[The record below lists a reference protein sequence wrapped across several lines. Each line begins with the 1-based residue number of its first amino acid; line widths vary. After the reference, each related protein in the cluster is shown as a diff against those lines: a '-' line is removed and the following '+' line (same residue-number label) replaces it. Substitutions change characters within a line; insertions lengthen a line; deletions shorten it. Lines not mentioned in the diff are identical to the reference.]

1 MPKRTSPAE
10 TTPIRIVI
18 VTMDSHLSSAAE
30 RARTA
35 LRRDLPG
42 LELVVHAA
50 DEWAGDPAALAAC
63 HADIAR
69 GDIVVACMLFLDDH
83 IRAVLPAL
91 EARREHCD
99 AMLGCL
105 SAGEVVKLTRLNRF
119 TMSADGGTALNFLKR
134 LRGKKSGGSSGHGQ
148 MQLLRQLPKL
158 LRFIPGTAQDVRAY
172 FLALQYWLAG
182 SEENIANMVRLLVD
196 RYAAGP
202 RQALRGHVRAAAP
215 VEYPDVGLYHPRAP
229 GRIVEDAA
237 LLPAEGRAGTV
248 GVLVLRSY
256 VLAGNAAHY
265 DGVIAALEG
274 RGLRVVPAYA
284 SGLDARPAVERYFTR
299 NGIATVDAVL
309 SLTGFSLVGGPAY
322 NDAHAAEALLAMLD
336 VPYVAA
342 HPVEFQTLEQ
352 WQDDP
357 RGLLPVEATMMV
369 AIPEL
374 DGAIWPMTFGGRSS
388 ASTAQRREMVAH
400 AERAG
405 MLAARVARLV
415 ALRRSARAER
425 RVAIVL
431 FNFPPNAGTTGTA
444 AYLSVFAS
452 LFNTLTAMR
461 DGGYHVELPETVDA
475 LRERIL
481 HGNAQRYGTTANVAV
496 RIPADEHVR
505 REPHLAEIEK
515 QWGPAP
521 GRALSDGSSI
531 FVLGEMFG
539 NVFVG
544 VQPAFGY
551 EGDPMRLLFERGFAP
566 THAFNAFYRWI
577 REDFAAHAVLHFGTH
592 GALEFMPGKQAG
604 LSATCWPDRLIGDL
618 PNFYLY
624 ASNNPSEGMLAK
636 RRAGAALISYLTP
649 PIASAGLYRGLLDL
663 KSSID
668 RWRGMAP
675 DTDAGQ
681 RAALAGLVQAQA
693 AAVDLAKAEPVWDDP
708 AAAIEQVGKA
718 LLELE
723 YTLIPHG
730 LHVIGEPPTAEQRAE
745 MLDAAGVTEPQKR
758 AAVDALLAT
767 DSELPAVL
775 HALDARY
782 LRPAPGGDLL
792 RTTDVLPTGRNLHGF
807 DPFRIPSA
815 FAVQDAARQAERLLA
830 RHAEDSNGVL
840 PETVAMVLWGTDNLK
855 TEGGPIAQAL
865 WLMGAEPRRD
875 SYGRLAGAQLVSLER
890 LGRPRVDVVITLSGI
905 FRDLLPL
912 QTKLLAEAAL
922 LAAQADEPAE
932 RNFVRKHVLEY
943 MAAHGGDI
951 EQAALRVFGNADGA
965 YGSNVNQMV
974 GDGVWNEEDELAD
987 AFTRRKGYA
996 YGVTGRPARNDA
1008 VLTDVLS
1015 RVDVA
1020 YQNLDSVEVGVTT
1033 VDHYFDTLGGIS
1045 RAVRKAR
1052 GGAGAT
1058 VYIGDQ
1064 TRGDGTVRSIA
1075 EQVALETRTRAL
1087 NPKWYEALLKHG
1099 HEGVREIEAHVTNTL
1114 GWSATTG
1121 QVAPWVY
1128 QQIAQTYMLDAE
1140 MRERMA
1146 ALNPTASSKIA
1157 NRLIEAHERQ
1167 YWSPDEATLEQPAP
1181 RRRRAGRPARR
1192 HKRGDRRMNT
1202 TTLPPDLHRALPSR
1216 ADGEGS
1222 VQVQMDPA
1230 LQIGNA
1236 QVFAVYGKGG
1246 IGKSTTSSNLSV
1258 AFSKLGKRVLQI
1270 GCDPKHDSTFTL
1282 TKRLVPTVID
1292 VLETVN
1298 FHTEELR
1305 VEDFVYEGYNG
1316 VMCVEAGGPPAG
1328 TGCGG
1333 YVVGQTVKLLK
1344 EHHLLED
1351 TDVVIFDVLGDVVCG
1366 GFAAPLQHAG
1376 RALIVTANDFNSIFA
1391 MNRIVAAILAK
1402 SKNYPVRLGGVI
1414 ANRSNATDQIDK
1426 YNDAVG
1432 LRTVAQIPHLDVV
1445 RLSRLKKATLFEM
1458 DETPEVLAVQ
1468 QEYLNLAATLLAG
1481 TRPVVATPLKDREI
1495 FDLLGFD

>member
-1 MPKRTSPAE
+1 MPKRTSPANP
-10 TTPIRIVI
+10 TPIRIVI

-30 RARTA
+30 RARLA

-50 DEWAGDPAALAAC
+50 DEWAGDPAALETC
-63 HADIAR
+63 RADIAR
-69 GDIVVACMLFLDDH
+69 GDIVIACMLFLDDH

-99 AMLGCL
+99 AMLACL
-105 SAGEVVKLTRLNRF
+105 SAGEVVKLTRLGRF
-119 TMSADGGTALNFLKR
+119 SMATEAGGALGFLKR
-134 LRGKKSGGSSGHGQ
+134 LRGKAGGGKSGDGSSGQGQ
-148 MQLLRQLPKL
+148 MRLLRQLPKL

-202 RQALRGHVRAAAP
+202 RQALRGKVRAAAP
-215 VEYPDVGLYHPRAP
+215 VEYPDVGIYHPRVP
-229 GRIVEDAA
+229 GRIVDDVA
-237 LLPAEGRAGTV
+237 LVPGDGKRGTV
-248 GVLVLRSY
+248 GVLLLRSY
-256 VLAGNAAHY
+256 VLAGNADHY
-265 DGVIAALEG
+265 DGVITALEAK
-274 RGLRVVPAYA
+274 GLRVIPAFA
-284 SGLDARPAVERYFTR
+284 SGLDARPAVERFFVR
-299 NGIATVDAVL
+299 NGVPTVDVMV

-336 VPYVAA
+336 VPYIAA

-374 DGAIWPMTFGGRSS
+374 DGAILPMTFGGRSS
-388 ASTAQRREMVAH
+388 AASEKRHEMVAH
-400 AERAG
+400 PERAT
-405 MLAARVARLV
+405 MLAARVAKMV
-415 ALRRSARAER
+415 ALRRAARDER
-425 RVAIVL
+425 KVAMVI

-452 LFNTLTAMR
+452 LHNTLHAMK
-461 DGGYHVELPETVDA
+461 DAGYQVELPETVDD
-475 LRERIL
+475 LRNAIL
-481 HGNAQRYGTTANVAV
+481 HGNAQHYGTTANVAV
-496 RIPADEHVR
+496 RIAADDHVS
-505 REPHLAEIEK
+505 REPHLAEIERT
-515 QWGPAP
+515 WGPAP
-521 GRALSDGSSI
+521 GRQNTDGSSI
-531 FVLGEMFG
+531 FVLGAQFG
-539 NVFVG
+539 NVFIG
-544 VQPAFGY
+544 VQPGFGY

-566 THAFNAFYRWI
+566 THAFNAFYRWL
-577 REDFAAHAVLHFGTH
+577 REDFGAHAVLHFGTH

-604 LSATCWPDRLIGDL
+604 LSGACWPDRLIGDL

-649 PIASAGLYRGLLDL
+649 PIAHAGLYRGLLDL
-663 KSSID
+663 KASLD
-668 RWRGMAP
+668 RWRALEP
-675 DTDAGQ
+675 DTDPGQ

-708 AAAIEQVGKA
+708 VAEADRIGRDM
-718 LLELE
+718 LELE

-730 LHVIGEPPTAEQRAE
+730 LHVIGEPPTPSQRAE
-745 MLDAAGVTEPQKR
+745 MLDAAGVTEPHKR
-758 AAVDALLAT
+758 AAVDALMAT
-767 DSELPAVL
+767 DYEIPAVL
-775 HALDARY
+775 HALDGRY

-815 FAVQDAARQAERLLA
+815 FAVQDAKHQAERLLA
-830 RHAEDSNGVL
+830 RHAEDATAV

-875 SYGRLAGAQLVSLER
+875 SYGRLAGAQLVPLET

-922 LAAQADEPAE
+922 LAAQADEPVGQ
-932 RNFVRKHVLEY
+932 NFVRKHVLDY
-943 MAAHGGDI
+943 MAKHGGDI

-974 GDGVWNEEDELAD
+974 GDGVWNDEDELAD
-987 AFTRRKGYA
+987 AFTRRKGFA
-996 YGVTGRPARNDA
+996 YGVTGRPERHDA
-1008 VLTDVLS
+1008 VLNDVLS
-1015 RVDVA
+1015 RVDIA

-1052 GGAGAT
+1052 GDGGGAT

-1064 TRGDGTVRSIA
+1064 TRGDGTVRTIA

-1128 QQIAQTYMLDAE
+1128 QQIAQTYMLDEE
-1140 MRERMA
+1140 MRERLA
-1146 ALNPTASSKIA
+1146 ALNPTASAKIA
-1157 NRLIEAHERQ
+1157 NRLIEAHERS
-1167 YWSPDEATLEQPAP
+1167 YWAPDEATLESL
-1181 RRRRAGRPARR
+1181 RRAG
-1192 HKRGDRRMNT
+1192 
-1202 TTLPPDLHRALPSR
+1202 
-1216 ADGEGS
+1216 
-1222 VQVQMDPA
+1222 
-1230 LQIGNA
+1230 
-1236 QVFAVYGKGG
+1236 
-1246 IGKSTTSSNLSV
+1246 
-1258 AFSKLGKRVLQI
+1258 
-1270 GCDPKHDSTFTL
+1270 
-1282 TKRLVPTVID
+1282 
-1292 VLETVN
+1292 
-1298 FHTEELR
+1298 EEL
-1305 VEDFVYEGYNG
+1305 EDRLEGIN
-1316 VMCVEAGGPPAG
+1316 
-1328 TGCGG
+1328 
-1333 YVVGQTVKLLK
+1333 VG
-1344 EHHLLED
+1344 
-1351 TDVVIFDVLGDVVCG
+1351 I
-1366 GFAAPLQHAG
+1366 AA
-1376 RALIVTANDFNSIFA
+1376 
-1391 MNRIVAAILAK
+1391 
-1402 SKNYPVRLGGVI
+1402 
-1414 ANRSNATDQIDK
+1414 
-1426 YNDAVG
+1426 
-1432 LRTVAQIPHLDVV
+1432 
-1445 RLSRLKKATLFEM
+1445 
-1458 DETPEVLAVQ
+1458 
-1468 QEYLNLAATLLAG
+1468 
-1481 TRPVVATPLKDREI
+1481 
-1495 FDLLGFD
+1495 